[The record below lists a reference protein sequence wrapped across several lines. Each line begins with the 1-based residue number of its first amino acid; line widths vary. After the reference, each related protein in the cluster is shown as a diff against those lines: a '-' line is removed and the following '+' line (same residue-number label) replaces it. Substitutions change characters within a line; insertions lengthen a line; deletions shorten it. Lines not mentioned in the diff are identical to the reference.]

1 LHPSKISP
9 TSRTSPELRRPVS
22 SEVPLDDTR
31 SGSSSPASR
40 SLNFPELQCASLK
53 MQTAPLDKDDKNSI
67 YWQRRIRNNLA
78 AKRSRDLRREREDK
92 IAANCLRMD
101 DIRQRLL
108 YIRSEYIKLQYYL
121 NFLAYNN
128 HESIW
133 TFLQGPNF
141 DYLWN
146 DPVIGDGTTSPAKE
160 LL

>member
-1 LHPSKISP
+1 MHPSKISP

-40 SLNFPELQCASLK
+40 SLTFPELQCASLK
-53 MQTAPLDKDDKNSI
+53 MQTAPTDKDDKNSI

-92 IAANCLRMD
+92 IAASCLRMD
-101 DIRQRLL
+101 DTRQRLL

-121 NFLAYNN
+121 NLLAYNN
-128 HESIW
+128 HESTW